1 MKSRKV
7 LKEVKIML
15 RVAIDDPIVQMND
28 TLLSFN
34 EELLEFIERLEKR
47 WSISIVPELSKRKV
61 TGARSNGPKNAVD
74 PFRKTLNIDFEVR

>member
-15 RVAIDDPIVQMND
+15 RVAIDDPYVQMNE

-34 EELLEFIERLEKR
+34 EELLEFIEKLEKQPD
-47 WSISIVPELSKRKV
+47 VKE
-61 TGARSNGPKNAVD
+61 GYKND
-74 PFRKTLNIDFEVR
+74 

>member
-34 EELLEFIERLEKR
+34 EELLEFIERLEKQPD
-47 WSISIVPELSKRKV
+47 VK
-61 TGARSNGPKNAVD
+61 GGKN
-74 PFRKTLNIDFEVR
+74 E

>member
-15 RVAIDDPIVQMND
+15 RVAIDDPYVQMNE

-34 EELLEFIERLEKR
+34 EELLEFIEELEKQPDVKER
-47 WSISIVPELSKRKV
+47 DNPYIYKPKSELNFATPRDWNKEER
-61 TGARSNGPKNAVD
+61 D
-74 PFRKTLNIDFEVR
+74 DE